1 MNTPTER
8 GGRDEQTDTKNVK
21 HGVPE
26 GDACTTRARYDAATG
41 LHAPAKKWRVRV
53 RGSCVDGGVFIAGL
67 GISRRLRWYIL
78 SFDTLTGSIKND
90 TNSLMC
96 IDREKVSREKLPRKR
111 IERKKKIATMTV
123 RVYAEACPKNREL

>member
-1 MNTPTER
+1 MKR
-8 GGRDEQTDTKNVK
+8 GGRDEKTDTKKVK
-21 HGVPE
+21 NGGPE
-26 GDACTTRARYDAATG
+26 GGACTTRARYDAASG
-41 LHAPAKKWRVRV
+41 RHAPAKKWRVRA
-53 RGSCVDGGVFIAGL
+53 RGGCFDGGVFVVGL

-111 IERKKKIATMTV
+111 IERKKLQL
-123 RVYAEACPKNREL
+123 RR